1 MLATV
6 DAARGCGMPEL
17 RMAMRNEIRLS
28 PHIHIYY
35 HR

>member
-1 MLATV
+1 MRGTLATV
-6 DAARGCGMPEL
+6 DEAREVAA